1 MLNAA
6 ADGQLQRAMVQA
18 DILNNM
24 GAAAPAFG
32 MIGTLI
38 GLIIMLG
45 NLSDPDALGP
55 SLAVVLLTT
64 LYGVLVSR
72 LMFIPASS
80 KVKQREG
87 ILRFRNF
94 LVTEGFA
101 LLAENKSP
109 RFLQD
114 RMNSY
119 LDPSIHYSI
128 DKQGKGGG
136 EKRKAA

>member
-1 MLNAA
+1 
-6 ADGQLQRAMVQA
+6 
-18 DILNNM
+18 
-24 GAAAPAFG
+24 
-32 MIGTLI
+32 
-38 GLIIMLG
+38 
-45 NLSDPDALGP
+45 
-55 SLAVVLLTT
+55 
-64 LYGVLVSR
+64 VLVSR